1 MGAEQDLVADRR
13 IAFLYDGSSEAISP
27 SEVGSKAANLMRM
40 VAAGLPVPPGFVLG
54 TEICADYHAGD
65 GRLGTDV
72 AALVEGGI
80 RQVEEAT
87 RLRFGGR
94 RRPLLVAV
102 RSGAAISMPGMLDTI
117 LDVGL
122 CDGTLS
128 GLLRATGDP
137 VFVWDSYRRLILSYA
152 LVVEGCRPAPFEAVL
167 DDLLR
172 RERAPVVGELD
183 VAALRE
189 LVARYQ
195 QVYRVEVGRPFPQ
208 EPMDQLLGAVEAVL
222 RSWNAPRAVEYRR
235 LRDLSDLRGTAVT
248 VQAMVFGNTGGTS
261 GSGVGFTR
269 DPTSGENRLYVD
281 FLLDS
286 QGEDVVAGRHGAED
300 PERLVD
306 AIPGLA
312 HELQRV
318 RRTLELNFGDVQ
330 DFEFTVED
338 AKLWILQTR
347 AAKPAAWAALQIACD
362 LVEEGIIDQT
372 TALERLSDFDL
383 DEIRRVRLNPD
394 MDVRPMARAT
404 PASSGVAVGRVA
416 LSVESALRLHEGGE
430 PVVLVRQEASTDD
443 IAALAKCQGF
453 LTATGARTAHAAVV
467 ARQLGVTCLVD
478 CRDLAID
485 GASSTLRFAGRVLPE
500 GDLITVDGSDGCI
513 YQGALELVEE
523 RPTDLVA
530 RVRGWQEEA
539 GTS

>member
-1 MGAEQDLVADRR
+1 MDADRDRVADRR

-54 TEICADYHAGD
+54 TEICADYHSGD
-65 GRLGTDV
+65 GRLGAHV
-72 AALVEGGI
+72 AALVEGGV
-80 RQVEEAT
+80 RQLEGVT
-87 RLRFGGR
+87 HLRFGGS

-102 RSGAAISMPGMLDTI
+102 RSGAAASMPGMLDTI

-152 LVVEGCRPAPFEAVL
+152 LVVEGCRGGPFEAVL
-167 DDLLR
+167 NDLLH

-195 QVYRVEVGRPFPQ
+195 QVYRAQVGRPFPQ
-208 EPMDQLLGAVEAVL
+208 DPMDQLLGAVEAVL

-235 LRDLSDLRGTAVT
+235 LRDLSGLRGTAVT

-269 DPTSGENRLYVD
+269 DPTTGDNRLYVD

-286 QGEDVVAGRHGAED
+286 QGEDVVAGRHGAEE
-300 PERLVD
+300 PERLV
-306 AIPGLA
+306 ATVPGLA

-318 RRTLELNFGDVQ
+318 RRTLEVDFGDVQ

-347 AAKPAAWAALQIACD
+347 AAKPAAWAALRIACD
-362 LVEEGIIDQT
+362 LVEEGIIDQA
-372 TALERLSDFDL
+372 TALERLSAFDL
-383 DEIRRVRLNPD
+383 DEIRRVHLDPAV
-394 MDVRPMARAT
+394 DVHPVARAT

-416 LSVESALRLHEGGE
+416 LSVESALRLSAEGG

-443 IAALAKCQGF
+443 IAALASCQG
-453 LTATGARTAHAAVV
+453 LVTATGARTAHAAVV

-485 GASSTLRFAGRVLPE
+485 AASATLDLAGRGLRE
-500 GDLITVDGSDGCI
+500 GDLVTVDGSDGCI
-513 YQGALELVEE
+513 YEGALDLVEE
-523 RPTDLVA
+523 RPTELVA
-530 RVRGWQEEA
+530 RVRGWQEA
-539 GTS
+539 TTG

>member
-1 MGAEQDLVADRR
+1 MGAEADRAVER
-13 IAFLYDGSSEAISP
+13 KIAFLSDGSSETASP

-54 TEICADYHAGD
+54 TEICADYHSGG
-65 GRLGTDV
+65 GRLAADV
-72 AALVEGGI
+72 VALVEGGI
-80 RQVEEAT
+80 RQIEELT
-87 RLRFGGR
+87 HLRFGGS

-102 RSGAAISMPGMLDTI
+102 RSGAALSMPGMLDTI

-122 CDGTLS
+122 CDETLS

-152 LVVEGCRPAPFEAVL
+152 LVVEGCGAGPFEVVL

-195 QVYRVEVGRPFPQ
+195 QVYRTQVGHPFPQ
-208 EPMDQLLGAVEAVL
+208 QPMDQLLGAVEAVL

-235 LRDLSDLRGTAVT
+235 LRQLSGLRGTAVT

-269 DPTSGENRLYVD
+269 DPTTGDNRLYVD

-286 QGEDVVAGRHGAED
+286 QGEDVVAGRHGAQE
-300 PERLVD
+300 PERLVA

-338 AKLWILQTR
+338 ANLWILQTR
-347 AAKPAAWAALQIACD
+347 AAKPAAWAALRIACD
-362 LVEEGIIDQT
+362 LVEEGIIDQA
-372 TALERLSDFDL
+372 TALQRLSAFDL
-383 DEIRRVRLNPD
+383 DEIRRVRLDPALD
-394 MDVRPMARAT
+394 AHPLARAT

-416 LSVESALRLHEGGE
+416 LSVESALRLSADGE

-443 IAALAKCQGF
+443 IAALAECQGF
-453 LTATGARTAHAAVV
+453 VTATGARTAHAAVV

-485 GASSTLRFAGRVLPE
+485 AASATMDLAGRMLRE
-500 GDLITVDGSDGCI
+500 GDLVTVDGSDGCI
-513 YQGALELVEE
+513 YEGALDLVEE
-523 RPTDLVA
+523 RPTELVA
-530 RVRGWQEEA
+530 RVRGWEGEA
-539 GTS
+539 AAS